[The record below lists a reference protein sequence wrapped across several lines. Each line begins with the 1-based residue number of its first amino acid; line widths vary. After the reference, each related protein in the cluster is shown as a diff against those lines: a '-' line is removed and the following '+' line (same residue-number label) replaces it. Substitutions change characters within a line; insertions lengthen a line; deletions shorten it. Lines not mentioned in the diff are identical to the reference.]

1 MARVEIDLPDAGRF
15 LYTTEFPVRIGDVNF
30 GGHLGHD
37 SLVTLLHEVRARFL
51 ASHGLA
57 ELNLDG
63 DGRVGMIMAD
73 LGVVYE
79 SEAHFGDV
87 LRFALAPG
95 EFSSKGCE
103 LFYRVTA
110 LAADG
115 PERAVARAKTG
126 IVFYDYVARQAVAAP
141 ARLLQALGQ

>member
-1 MARVEIDLPDAGRF
+1 MARVEINLPDPGRF
-15 LYTTEFPVRIGDVNF
+15 IYTTEFPVRIGDVNF

-37 SLVTLLHEVRARFL
+37 SLVTLLHEVRARFF

-73 LGVVYE
+73 LAVVYE

-95 EFSSKGCE
+95 ELFSKGCE
-103 LFYRVTA
+103 LFYRVIA
-110 LAADG
+110 LSADG
-115 PERAVARAKTG
+115 SERPVARAKTG
-126 IVFYDYVARQAVAAP
+126 IVFYDYAAGQAVAP
-141 ARLLQALGQ
+141 PPRLLKALEC